1 MSITEYAASGIQDG
15 TKSRGRSGI
24 REQDRASARQKKE
37 RVHVTMGVRSR
48 ELLDDLA
55 EITEC
60 SYADVFRNSLRLYAA
75 VIAETEKGNEFIVKD
90 QNGNLTAYKIF
101 I

>member
-1 MSITEYAASGIQDG
+1 MAVTEYATPGLQDG
-15 TKSRGRSGI
+15 TKSRRRSGI
-24 REQDRASARQKKE
+24 REQDRAPARQKKE
-37 RVHVTMGVRSR
+37 RVHVTMGIRSR

-60 SYADVFRNSLRLYAA
+60 SYADIFRNSLRLYAA
-75 VIAETEKGNEFIVKD
+75 VIEETEKGNEFFLKD